1 MFKSWVKI
9 ISSGYTKYSIDEHKP
24 PGFPLAEEVQTG
36 SVKLSLY
43 GNCAKK
49 LPGTFDLKTDWF
61 CMQGVEKSQLAE
73 DMDWLISELKVRQRD
88 VGFTGEPEEVIH
100 YASLLLGENLVT
112 RFVGR
117 TNFIVNETRKIMQT
131 EMYQNE

>member
-1 MFKSWVKI
+1 
-9 ISSGYTKYSIDEHKP
+9 
-24 PGFPLAEEVQTG
+24 
-36 SVKLSLY
+36 
-43 GNCAKK
+43 
-49 LPGTFDLKTDWF
+49 
-61 CMQGVEKSQLAE
+61 MQGVEKSQLAE

-117 TNFIVNETRKIMQT
+117 RNSIVNETPQIMQT
-131 EMYQNE
+131 ETYQNEWFMSVKNITLLIILCKRNIIQMCIISVI

>member
-1 MFKSWVKI
+1 
-9 ISSGYTKYSIDEHKP
+9 
-24 PGFPLAEEVQTG
+24 
-36 SVKLSLY
+36 
-43 GNCAKK
+43 
-49 LPGTFDLKTDWF
+49 
-61 CMQGVEKSQLAE
+61 MQGVEMSQLAE

-117 TNFIVNETRKIMQT
+117 TNFIVNSPNYANWDISKWTIYVCEEHNSANHFVQA
-131 EMYQNE
+131 

>member
-1 MFKSWVKI
+1 MVNELHLI
-9 ISSGYTKYSIDEHKP
+9 
-24 PGFPLAEEVQTG
+24 
-36 SVKLSLY
+36 
-43 GNCAKK
+43 
-49 LPGTFDLKTDWF
+49 LKTDWF

-112 RFVGR
+112 RFVGGR
-117 TNFIVNETRKIMQT
+117 NFIVNKIVTKLCKLRHIKIKNITLLLILCKRNITQT
-131 EMYQNE
+131 

>member
-1 MFKSWVKI
+1 METV
-9 ISSGYTKYSIDEHKP
+9 
-24 PGFPLAEEVQTG
+24 L
-36 SVKLSLY
+36 
-43 GNCAKK
+43 NCNKRIA
-49 LPGTFDLKTDWF
+49 FDFKTDWF

-100 YASLLLGENLVT
+100 YANLLLGENLVT

>member
-1 MFKSWVKI
+1 
-9 ISSGYTKYSIDEHKP
+9 
-24 PGFPLAEEVQTG
+24 
-36 SVKLSLY
+36 
-43 GNCAKK
+43 
-49 LPGTFDLKTDWF
+49 
-61 CMQGVEKSQLAE
+61 MQGVEKSQLAE

-117 TNFIVNETRKIMQT
+117 RNFIVNETRKIMQT
-131 EMYQNE
+131 ETYQNEWFMSV

>member
-1 MFKSWVKI
+1 METV
-9 ISSGYTKYSIDEHKP
+9 
-24 PGFPLAEEVQTG
+24 L
-36 SVKLSLY
+36 
-43 GNCAKK
+43 NCNKNIA
-49 LPGTFDLKTDWF
+49 FDLKTDWF

-131 EMYQNE
+131 ETYQNE

>member
-1 MFKSWVKI
+1 
-9 ISSGYTKYSIDEHKP
+9 
-24 PGFPLAEEVQTG
+24 
-36 SVKLSLY
+36 
-43 GNCAKK
+43 
-49 LPGTFDLKTDWF
+49 
-61 CMQGVEKSQLAE
+61 MQGVEKSQLAE

-131 EMYQNE
+131 ETYQNEWFMSVKNITLLITFCKCNIIQMWIISVI

>member
-1 MFKSWVKI
+1 METVLNCNKKI
-9 ISSGYTKYSIDEHKP
+9 
-24 PGFPLAEEVQTG
+24 A
-36 SVKLSLY
+36 
-43 GNCAKK
+43 
-49 LPGTFDLKTDWF
+49 FDLKTDWF

>member
-1 MFKSWVKI
+1 METV
-9 ISSGYTKYSIDEHKP
+9 
-24 PGFPLAEEVQTG
+24 L
-36 SVKLSLY
+36 
-43 GNCAKK
+43 NCNKRIA
-49 LPGTFDLKTDWF
+49 FDLKTDWF

-112 RFVGR
+112 RFVGK
-117 TNFIVNETRKIMQT
+117 TNFIVNETCKIMQT
-131 EMYQNE
+131 ETYQNE

>member
-1 MFKSWVKI
+1 ME
-9 ISSGYTKYSIDEHKP
+9 TKRKLYYSKRI
-24 PGFPLAEEVQTG
+24 TI
-36 SVKLSLY
+36 
-43 GNCAKK
+43 
-49 LPGTFDLKTDWF
+49 DLKTDWF

-112 RFVGR
+112 RFVGGR
-117 TNFIVNETRKIMQT
+117 NFIVNKTHKIMQT
-131 EMYQNE
+131 ETYQNKEHNSATHFVQA

>member
-1 MFKSWVKI
+1 
-9 ISSGYTKYSIDEHKP
+9 
-24 PGFPLAEEVQTG
+24 
-36 SVKLSLY
+36 
-43 GNCAKK
+43 
-49 LPGTFDLKTDWF
+49 
-61 CMQGVEKSQLAE
+61 MQGVEKSQLAE

-117 TNFIVNETRKIMQT
+117 TYFIVDETCKIMQT
-131 EMYQNE
+131 ETYQNE